1 MSDDL
6 ESKDEIIEE
15 ILLPLNVQGGGRDLN
30 WGNVSKYS
38 LSYWD
43 AARKR
48 QENYP
53 FFGQIFEIWNLWLQ
67 STSTHT

>member
-30 WGNVSKYS
+30 
-38 LSYWD
+38 
-43 AARKR
+43 
-48 QENYP
+48 
-53 FFGQIFEIWNLWLQ
+53 
-67 STSTHT
+67 